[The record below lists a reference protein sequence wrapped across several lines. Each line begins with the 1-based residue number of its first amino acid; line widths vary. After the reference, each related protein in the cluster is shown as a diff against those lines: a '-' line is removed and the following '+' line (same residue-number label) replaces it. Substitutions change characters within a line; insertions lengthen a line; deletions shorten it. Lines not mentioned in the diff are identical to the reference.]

1 MDSMKKKKLID
12 NSLTYGLVI
21 ACWAVVQIMMATGH
35 MTSLMKGLLVP
46 LCMYVIL
53 AVSLNLTV
61 GILGELSLGHAGFM
75 CVGAFSGA
83 FFTKL
88 TAEAIPNLQVR
99 FILALIIGA
108 LVAALF
114 GILIG
119 IPVLRLRGDYLAIV
133 TLAFGEIIKN
143 VINVLYV
150 GADANGIHIAM
161 KKADLNLQEGGQVII
176 EGAKGI
182 TGTMMATGHMT
193 SLMKGLL
200 VPLCMYVILA
210 VSLNLTVGILGE
222 LSLGHAGFMCV
233 GAFSGAFFTKLTAEA
248 IPNLQVRFILA
259 LIIGALV
266 AALFGILIGIPV
278 LRLRGDYLAIVTLA
292 FGEIIKNVINVL
304 YVGADANGIHI
315 AMKKADLNLQ
325 EGGQVIIEGAKGI
338 TGTPKAAT
346 FAIGIILVLLTLFI
360 VLNLMNS
367 RSGRAIMA
375 IRDNRIAA
383 ESVGINIT
391 KYKLMAF
398 SISASLAGVAGVLYA
413 HNLSSLAATP
423 KSFGYNMSIMIL
435 VYVVLGGIG
444 NIRGSIIAAVILTL
458 LPELLRGLN
467 NYRMLIYA
475 VVLIVMML
483 FNSAPK
489 AIAMR
494 ERIMEKFHKKN
505 AKEAA

>member
-1 MDSMKKKKLID
+1 
-12 NSLTYGLVI
+12 
-21 ACWAVVQIMMATGH
+21 
-35 MTSLMKGLLVP
+35 
-46 LCMYVIL
+46 
-53 AVSLNLTV
+53 
-61 GILGELSLGHAGFM
+61 
-75 CVGAFSGA
+75 
-83 FFTKL
+83 
-88 TAEAIPNLQVR
+88 
-99 FILALIIGA
+99 
-108 LVAALF
+108 
-114 GILIG
+114 
-119 IPVLRLRGDYLAIV
+119 
-133 TLAFGEIIKN
+133 
-143 VINVLYV
+143 
-150 GADANGIHIAM
+150 
-161 KKADLNLQEGGQVII
+161 
-176 EGAKGI
+176 
-182 TGTMMATGHMT
+182 MMATGHMT

-346 FAIGIILVLLTLFI
+346 FAIGIVLVLLTLFI

-494 ERIMEKFHKKN
+494 ERIMEKFRKKN